1 MRLFY
6 MTLITFRLT
15 FMEHINNTRSKVQ
28 NIFCLHIDIASCVQ
42 QYTSLGSSPTVCV
55 CVHTL
60 IYRSFLFLIQLY
72 VTYVYTKHSSLFYMH
87 YVHDIIQ
94 SEISDAFI
102 RSTNNKHTPR
112 YKDMWRKESCNILLI
127 QLLHNINDK
136 IIRSFL

>member
-1 MRLFY
+1 MF
-6 MTLITFRLT
+6 TLSI
-15 FMEHINNTRSKVQ
+15 
-28 NIFCLHIDIASCVQ
+28 
-42 QYTSLGSSPTVCV
+42 P
-55 CVHTL
+55 
-60 IYRSFLFLIQLY
+60 LY
-72 VTYVYTKHSSLFYMH
+72 FYMH

-136 IIRSFL
+136 IIRSFLLRLCVN